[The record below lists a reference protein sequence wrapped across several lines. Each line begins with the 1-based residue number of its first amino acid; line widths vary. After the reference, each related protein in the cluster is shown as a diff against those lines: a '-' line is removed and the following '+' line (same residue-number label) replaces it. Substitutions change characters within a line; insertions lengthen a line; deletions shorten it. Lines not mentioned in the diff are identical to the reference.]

1 MKGCAWF
8 LLTTVLAVQTVFFT
22 LKLMGTID
30 WSWWL
35 VMLPLLVLYQ
45 VASILSIIILLAAYI
60 VTQSEKENKG
70 KEK

>member
-60 VTQSEKENKG
+60 VIQSEKENKG